1 MRDVISSTVC
11 VFTMQKHTQGGAD
24 GGEAKRYDLKNSVVS
39 QQTAMLLMFIAGGA
53 TFGLS
58 FVQMFTPNEPGLY
71 LVAAVVAFAA
81 VAFVVSAQPKTT
93 LGADG
98 IYTKWINRTHYVA
111 LSDITDVTRTVE
123 EKPPT
128 LHVWAR
134 KAGREVVVKYQGT
147 DEEIRRFEDDLQD
160 LRDRANPTDDDLGA
174 ERFARGK
181 LRVADWIEGVKG
193 VVDAR
198 GGHYRAITIPRER
211 VLSYAIDATLP
222 PDVRAGAAIALAP
235 NADPKEKEA
244 LLRIAAST
252 ASPALQRVFEG
263 AARNQL
269 PAESLDEIAESER
282 PAAQLRSRARD

>member
-1 MRDVISSTVC
+1 
-11 VFTMQKHTQGGAD
+11 MQNDTQGKAG

-39 QQTAMLLMFIAGGA
+39 QQTGMVLMFIAGGA

-71 LVAAVVAFAA
+71 LVAAVLAFAA
-81 VAFVVSAQPKTT
+81 VMFVVRTQPKTT

-98 IYTKWINRTHYVA
+98 IYTKWMNRTHYVA
-111 LSDITDVTRTVE
+111 LSDITDVTRTT

-128 LHVWAR
+128 LHVWTR
-134 KAGREVVVKYQGT
+134 KAGRETIVKYQGT
-147 DEEIRRFEDDLQD
+147 VQEIRRFEDDLQA
-160 LRDRANPTDDDLGA
+160 LRAGASPTDDDLGA

-211 VLSYAIDATLP
+211 ALSYATDPTLP
-222 PDVRAGAAIALAP
+222 ADVRAGAAIALADG
-235 NADPKEKEA
+235 ADPKEKEV

-263 AARNQL
+263 AAKNQL
-269 PAESLDEIAESER
+269 HAESLDEIAESEEAA
-282 PAAQLRSRARD
+282 PARRGRA

>member
-1 MRDVISSTVC
+1 
-11 VFTMQKHTQGGAD
+11 MQNDTQGGA
-24 GGEAKRYDLKNSVVS
+24 GTAATKRYDLKNSVVS
-39 QQTAMLLMFIAGGA
+39 QQTAMLLMIIAGGS

-58 FVQMFTPNEPGLY
+58 FVQVFTPDQPGLY
-71 LVAAVVAFAA
+71 LVAAVIAFAA
-81 VAFVVSAQPKTT
+81 VMFVVSAQPKTT

-98 IYTKWINRTHYVA
+98 IYTKWLNRTHYVA
-111 LSDITDVTRTVE
+111 LGDISDVTRTT

-128 LHVWAR
+128 LHVWTR

-147 DEEIRRFEDDLQD
+147 DEEIRRFEEDLQD
-160 LRDRANPTDDDLGA
+160 LRDGASPTDDDLGA

-211 VLSYAIDATLP
+211 ALSYATDPTLP
-222 PDVRAGAAIALAP
+222 ADVRAGAAIALAEG
-235 NADPKEKEA
+235 ADPREKQA

-252 ASPALQRVFEG
+252 ASPALQRVFAG
-263 AARNQL
+263 AANNQL
-269 PAESLDEIAESER
+269 PAESLDEIAESEVAGPR
-282 PAAQLRSRARD
+282 RAR

>member
-1 MRDVISSTVC
+1 M
-11 VFTMQKHTQGGAD
+11 
-24 GGEAKRYDLKNSVVS
+24 
-39 QQTAMLLMFIAGGA
+39 IAGGA

-58 FVQMFTPNEPGLY
+58 IVRIATPDEPGIY
-71 LVAAVVAFAA
+71 LLAAVLAFAA
-81 VAFVVSAQPKTT
+81 VIFVVRAQPKTT

-98 IYTKWINRTHYVA
+98 IYTKWMNRTHYVA
-111 LSDITDVTRTVE
+111 LSDITDVTRTT

-128 LHVWAR
+128 LHVWTR
-134 KAGREVVVKYQGT
+134 KAGHEIVVKYQGT

-160 LRDRANPTDDDLGA
+160 LRDGASPTDDDLGA

-211 VLSYAIDATLP
+211 ALSYATDATLP
-222 PDVRAGAAIALAP
+222 QDVRAGAAIALAAG
-235 NADPKEKEA
+235 ADAKEKEV

-269 PAESLDEIAESER
+269 PPEALDEIAEADDPE
-282 PAAQLRSRARD
+282 PARRRAR